1 MEHRWWLE
9 LPSNP
14 SVLRIHVD
22 QELTDRTIVTGPPAE
37 IAHPLGGLLELEA
50 VRTVDLHRYHARL
63 NLGRGTDRS
72 VTAGHVREILRA
84 AWGPEMTAVDGA
96 SDPRAFEVEYAG
108 PRVVAESAEM
118 AAGSDL
124 LERLFT
130 VDGVREAILGE
141 RLVLVSIGRLFAW
154 SSVEPAI
161 VGVLGPRRS

>member
-9 LPSNP
+9 PPPNP
-14 SVLRIHVD
+14 SVLRVHVD
-22 QELTDRTIVTGPPAE
+22 HELTDRTIVTGPPAT

-63 NLGRGTDRS
+63 NLAHGADRS
-72 VTAGHVREILRA
+72 TTARHVREILLP
-84 AWGPEMTAVDGA
+84 AWGAEVAAVGAA
-96 SDPRAFEVEYAG
+96 SDPRAFEVDYAG

-118 AAGSDL
+118 AAGREL

-141 RLVLVSIGRLFAW
+141 GLALVSIGRLFAW
-154 SSVEPAI
+154 SAVEPAV
-161 VGVLGPRRS
+161 VGALGPRRP